1 MYVYA
6 IVGLRFYFFYDICI
20 CTIIKLTCLHWYPRY
35 SEIYM
40 QVSVCN
46 VIRSV
51 MEGKALVSLLADIVE
66 DADQSTVDFLIMVI
80 IEFSSVHFKRMN
92 IHVHAPVFVD

>member
-1 MYVYA
+1 MRS
-6 IVGLRFYFFYDICI
+6 LSC
-20 CTIIKLTCLHWYPRY
+20 RY

-66 DADQSTVDFLIMVI
+66 DAEQSTVDFLIMVRI
-80 IEFSSVHFKRMN
+80 LGEYSSTVISLLWHVLNLFSQHLTL
-92 IHVHAPVFVD
+92 

>member
-1 MYVYA
+1 
-6 IVGLRFYFFYDICI
+6 
-20 CTIIKLTCLHWYPRY
+20 
-35 SEIYM
+35 M

-66 DADQSTVDFLIMVI
+66 DAEQSTVDFLIMVRI
-80 IEFSSVHFKRMN
+80 LGEYSSTVTVKSLLWHVLHLFSKCLTL
-92 IHVHAPVFVD
+92 